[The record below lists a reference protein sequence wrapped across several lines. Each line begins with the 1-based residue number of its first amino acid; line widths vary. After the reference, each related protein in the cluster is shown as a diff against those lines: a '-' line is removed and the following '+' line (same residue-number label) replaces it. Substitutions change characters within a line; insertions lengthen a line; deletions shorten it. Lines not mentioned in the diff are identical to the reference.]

1 LAENGNRLHI
11 DFDNPVEAPMVNR
24 RSLAVAL
31 GTLGF
36 AFATFAGAQEID
48 PPSDASTPAPA
59 VNLTQSN
66 GEAAE
71 AAGEAADAIPCGN
84 VAPEPTA
91 PQPPR
96 GSDVRCRQ
104 AGAIAASPAPSIVAG
119 R

>member
-11 DFDNPVEAPMVNR
+11 DNPVEAAMVNR
-24 RSLAVAL
+24 RLLAVAL

-36 AFATFAGAQEID
+36 AFVTFAGAQEID
-48 PPSDASTPAPA
+48 SPSDASTPAPA

-71 AAGEAADAIPCGN
+71 AADEAVDAIPCGN
-84 VAPEPTA
+84 VAPEVTA
-91 PQPPR
+91 PQPRR

-104 AGAIAASPAPSIVAG
+104 AGVIAAPAPSIVAG

>member
-1 LAENGNRLHI
+1 LADNGNRLHI
-11 DFDNPVEAPMVNR
+11 DFDKLVEAPMVDR
-24 RSLAVAL
+24 RLLAVTL
-31 GTLGF
+31 GLFGF

-48 PPSDASTPAPA
+48 PPSDASTLAPA
-59 VNLTQSN
+59 VNLTKSN

-71 AAGEAADAIPCGN
+71 AADEAADAIQCGN
-84 VAPEPTA
+84 VAPEVTA

-104 AGAIAASPAPSIVAG
+104 AGAMAPPAPPIVAG